1 MVASARVKKHRIRR
15 SPPPDKRHDR
25 GCNSAAQCGCGH
37 GSWRRPR
44 VSRRR
49 HAMRLGWSVRV
60 EVGELAD
67 GVDWHLSF
75 AGRVRIF
82 STAAVPPSPP
92 STSPAEPTTTPML
105 RLLGRHGQLQSVNI
119 WGVPGRA
126 LESRWRRA
134 CGRYH
139 TDGLTTKNR
148 YQDVLGGDLLPVRG
162 NIACQGGDRDVC
174 TGTTRTADLLGVAGC
189 TSDLLRRSVTAGR
202 ACTGGQL
209 RTGGQGRTVARCL
222 NHRYPG

>member
-1 MVASARVKKHRIRR
+1 MIADATV
-15 SPPPDKRHDR
+15 PP
-25 GCNSAAQCGCGH
+25 
-37 GSWRRPR
+37 
-44 VSRRR
+44 
-49 HAMRLGWSVRV
+49 
-60 EVGELAD
+60 
-67 GVDWHLSF
+67 GVDVVMAVGADPGSLGVVPRGWT
-75 AGRVRIF
+75 GRFELRSASLRTGWTGIVLCWQSSHF
-82 STAAVPPSPP
+82 FDGTVPPSPP

-174 TGTTRTADLLGVAGC
+174 TGTTRTADLFGVAGC

>member
-1 MVASARVKKHRIRR
+1 MASARVKKHRIRR

-25 GCNSAAQCGCGH
+25 GCNSAARCGCGH

-49 HAMRLGWSVRV
+49 TTRLDWSVRV
-60 EVGELAD
+60 EVGKLAD
-67 GVDWHLSF
+67 GGDWHLSF

-119 WGVPGRA
+119 WGVHGRA

-139 TDGLTTKNR
+139 TDGLTTKN
-148 YQDVLGGDLLPVRG
+148 PVSGRP
-162 NIACQGGDRDVC
+162 R
-174 TGTTRTADLLGVAGC
+174 
-189 TSDLLRRSVTAGR
+189 RRSTPCEGKHR
-202 ACTGGQL
+202 MSGWGS
-209 RTGGQGRTVARCL
+209 RCL
-222 NHRYPG
+222 HGDDAHG